1 MEDAPVLSGGEKGSA
16 PPPPLAGIRVLDLS
30 RVLAG
35 PFCTMI
41 LGDLGAEVIK
51 VERPGE
57 GDDTRRW
64 GPPFAFGESA
74 YYLCANRNKKS
85 ITVDLKTGE
94 GRALVRRLAETCDV
108 LIENFR
114 VGAMAKIG
122 LDYERM
128 REIHPGIV
136 YCSISG
142 FGQTGPLKDL
152 PGYDFILQAMGG
164 LMSFT
169 GERDGEPMK
178 VGVAIVDLMAGL
190 YAAIAILAAIR
201 ERERSGQGQFLDLA
215 LLDAAVA
222 MLANV
227 GSGFLVSGENPERH
241 GNAHPNIVPYQV
253 FRTRDGY
260 IAVGVGNDKQ
270 WKRLCGIAERPD
282 LAADPRFATN
292 PERVR
297 NRETLIPTLAAVF
310 ASEDSG
316 FWIRELWR
324 EGIPAGPINEM
335 DKVFG
340 DPQTRSRGMKVE
352 MDHPSI
358 GTVSLIG
365 SPLRFSR
372 TPVRY
377 LLPPPLLGEHTVPV
391 LKQML
396 GLTDREIERL
406 SREGVI

>member
-1 MEDAPVLSGGEKGSA
+1 MKNGGAAPLD
-16 PPPPLAGIRVLDLS
+16 GIRVLDLS

-57 GDDTRRW
+57 GDDTRHW
-64 GPPFAFGESA
+64 GPPFASGESA
-74 YYLCANRNKKS
+74 YYLSANRNKKS
-85 ITVDLKTGE
+85 VTVDLKTGKGAE
-94 GRALVRRLAETCDV
+94 LVRRLAERSDV

-114 VGAMAKIG
+114 VGGMAKIG
-122 LDYERM
+122 LSYERV
-128 REIHPGIV
+128 REINPGIV

-142 FGQTGPLKDL
+142 FGQTGPRKDL

-201 ERERSGQGQFLDLA
+201 EKENSGRGQFLDLS

-227 GSGFLVSGENPERH
+227 GSGYLVSGENPERH

-253 FRTRDGY
+253 FRARDDY

-270 WKRLCGIAERPD
+270 WRSLCGIAQRPD

-297 NRETLIPTLAAVF
+297 NRDVLIPILADLF
-310 ASEDSG
+310 ASRDGE
-316 FWIRELWR
+316 FWIREMWR
-324 EGIPAGPINEM
+324 EGIPAGPINAV

-340 DPQTRSRGMKVE
+340 DPQTRARGMEVA

-358 GTVSLIG
+358 GTVRLIG
-365 SPLRFSR
+365 SPIRFSR

-377 LLPPPLLGEHTVPV
+377 RLHPPLLGEHTSPV
-391 LKQML
+391 LKDLL
-396 GLTDREIERL
+396 GMTDREIARL
-406 SREGVI
+406 SEEGVI